1 MKDWIKK
8 SLSEKDG
15 TPSSKRQMMAFVVAL
30 SSIIVSTSFAL
41 SKEIPATA
49 LTILQTLLGAV
60 GVSYSITRFAEN
72 KETDNNGWV

>member
-1 MKDWIKK
+1 MINWIKK
-8 SLSEKDG
+8 TLSEKDG

-49 LTILQTLLGAV
+49 LTLLQTLLGAV
-60 GVSYSITRFAEN
+60 GVSYSITRFTEKKEN
-72 KETDNNGWV
+72 DNNG